1 MIVKITALW
10 SVNKVRCRLVFSTSD
25 QFLIML
31 YTYIV
36 FPELGLQNC
45 LIVVNKWDTIP
56 NKNHQTA
63 TYYEQDFREK
73 IHVLDWARI
82 VYSTAIAGHNFK
94 KYVQLN
100 HNFCFIFHCPVA
112 FFTKQYPP
120 LHFAL
125 SLKKI
130 LYCIWYLSILAWQ
143 VLGYIVIALMLSAG
157 SNKELRVNFTNYP
170 WGLGKYQ
177 RGQEVFKTNPFS
189 TLSPNGPKA
198 VI

>member
-73 IHVLDWARI
+73 IHVFDWARI
-82 VYSTAIAGHNFK
+82 V
-94 KYVQLN
+94 
-100 HNFCFIFHCPVA
+100 
-112 FFTKQYPP
+112 
-120 LHFAL
+120 
-125 SLKKI
+125 
-130 LYCIWYLSILAWQ
+130 
-143 VLGYIVIALMLSAG
+143 
-157 SNKELRVNFTNYP
+157 
-170 WGLGKYQ
+170 
-177 RGQEVFKTNPFS
+177 
-189 TLSPNGPKA
+189 
-198 VI
+198 